1 MELDRAQEWQKAH
14 ALLDTLSAEKLTAV
28 RGLLEVMVE
37 PLSRSLAMAPVVD
50 GIDVHVLLGAVSAI
64 REMRRT
70 GPQPLVVD
78 APSEPSE

>member
-1 MELDRAQEWQKAH
+1 MESDLTQERQQGH
-14 ALLDTLSAEKLTAV
+14 ALLDMLSAEKLTAV

-37 PLSRSLAMAPVVD
+37 PLSRSLAMAPVED
-50 GIDVHVLLGAVSAI
+50 GIDVHVLLDAVSAI

-70 GPQPLVVD
+70 GPQPVVVD